1 MVFTDMDAKEIIRTS
16 IVQAAET
23 VGYEIVD
30 LEFIQNRPST
40 LRVLIDHLHPEKVES
55 QISVEDC
62 AKMSHVV
69 NELLDTMTKEVDSV
83 FHSGFD
89 LEVSSPGLDRPL
101 KNPKDFERF
110 QGREIKVSTA
120 RALEPTELSNE
131 VVFKKNPKQKTFF
144 GTLKGFQNGRILLD
158 ANLAGSPQKKD
169 QKKKKPGSRVKP
181 QKLEGITI
189 PLDLVVSARLEPN
202 LEF

>member
-1 MVFTDMDAKEIIRTS
+1 MDAKENIRNS
-16 IVQAAET
+16 ISQAAES

-30 LEFIQNRPST
+30 LEFIQSRPST
-40 LRVLIDHLHPEKVES
+40 LRVLIDHLKPEKVES

-69 NELLDTMTKEVDSV
+69 NELLDTMPKEVDSI

-110 QGREIKVSTA
+110 QGREIKVSTV
-120 RALEPTELSNE
+120 RALAADELSNE
-131 VVFKKNPKQKTFF
+131 TVFSKNPKQKTFF
-144 GTLKGFQNGRILLD
+144 GTLKGFRNGRILLD
-158 ANLAGSPQKKD
+158 ANLAGSSSEKKT
-169 QKKKKPGSRVKP
+169 KPGSRVKK
-181 QKLEGITI
+181 QKLEEITI
-189 PLDLVVSARLEPN
+189 PLELVVSARLEPN
-202 LEF
+202 LDF